1 MVPLCSN
8 VTEMNH
14 RRSASVG
21 NRSDAGSEA
30 HRPRGFTREHQLPC
44 CPAPNATS
52 TVQLFLWY
60 PLMPYRLYTQIHTH
74 THMPYLLL
82 DLATLHP
89 SLVQLERRRWMSAC
103 LAWWSARRPPCAR
116 LVREWCR
123 LSAPTARRRR
133 PPALM
138 QSSQRLS
145 QVGPVGCGLWAGWV
159 PAVRCGVP
167 LSVLLPHQR
176 QGALLS
182 SQFSGWQPP
191 SIWQRG
197 AAQLPLPSLCS
208 LCRAHLS
215 PAAGHS
221 VHQDL
226 LDDRGRAHHQ
236 QQCRQVRGAG
246 ARGRQAVARSLHCD
260 WNQCWPQQPPPA
272 C

>member
-1 MVPLCSN
+1 MLSRTQCNFNCAIVSVVPADALSPLHTDPHTYTHAIPSARPCNPPSLPCAAGEEEEVDECLLGMVERPPPSLRPPGAG
-8 VTEMNH
+8 VVQ
-14 RRSASVG
+14 AF
-21 NRSDAGSEA
+21 RSDRQKTE
-30 HRPRGFTREHQLPC
+30 
-44 CPAPNATS
+44 
-52 TVQLFLWY
+52 
-60 PLMPYRLYTQIHTH
+60 
-74 THMPYLLL
+74 
-82 DLATLHP
+82 
-89 SLVQLERRRWMSAC
+89 
-103 LAWWSARRPPCAR
+103 
-116 LVREWCR
+116 
-123 LSAPTARRRR
+123 TAS
-133 PPALM
+133 PDAILTKI
-138 QSSQRLS
+138 
-145 QVGPVGCGLWAGWV
+145 VTGGPCGLWAGWV

-191 SIWQRG
+191 SMWQRG